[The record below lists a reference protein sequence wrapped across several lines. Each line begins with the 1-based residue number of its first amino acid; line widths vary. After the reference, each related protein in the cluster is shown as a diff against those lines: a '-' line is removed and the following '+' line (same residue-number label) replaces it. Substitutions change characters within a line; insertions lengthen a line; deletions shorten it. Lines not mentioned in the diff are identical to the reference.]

1 MYNLSLDIL
10 LKLIQTNEVYYK
22 QKIHNMENTIL
33 KLKLHIINDIK
44 QLYLKRFNRDDYLEW
59 LDNDIVR
66 WLNNDIG
73 TIYSIDD
80 KLKSY
85 ISRLKE
91 ITIEDYING
100 NISSPIIIDLIFQ
113 HITIDELLELKS
125 FLLNIFDNP
134 EHNTITVPL
143 DNIGR
148 IHNEDMISV

>member
-143 DNIGR
+143 DNIGT

>member
-1 MYNLSLDIL
+1 
-10 LKLIQTNEVYYK
+10 
-22 QKIHNMENTIL
+22 MENTIQ

-44 QLYLKRFNRDDYLEW
+44 GLYLKRFNIDDYLEW

-100 NISSPIIIDLIFQ
+100 NISPPIIIDLIFQ
-113 HITIDELLELKS
+113 HITIDELLELHS
-125 FLLNIFDNP
+125 FLLNILANP
-134 EHNTITVPL
+134 VHTTITTPL
-143 DNIGR
+143 DFIGT
-148 IHNEDMISV
+148 IPNEDTIST